1 MDIFTLLWLIAVIL
15 AGLAAGQMLG
25 ELLLIGRF
33 QSWFF
38 ETGNAD
44 MFSKSYVLFRKTKRP
59 NRLFHAVYVAAILVD
74 TIYAAALL
82 LAGRPGLLPVIA
94 AALQWLFL
102 VVFYASGFAG
112 IEKKLFAGS
121 DSKQLGDRFLRMN
134 IPSLCIYSLLLCAAF
149 CILVIMRIQF

>member
-1 MDIFTLLWLIAVIL
+1 MDIFSLLWLLAVFT

-38 ETGNAD
+38 ETGNAE
-44 MFSKSYVLFRKTKRP
+44 MFRKSYVLFRKTKKA
-59 NRLFHAVYVAAILVD
+59 NRLFHAVYVAAILLNTVYV
-74 TIYAAALL
+74 IALL
-82 LAGRPGLLPVIA
+82 LAGKLAVLPVIA
-94 AALQWLFL
+94 VALQWLFI
-102 VVFYASGFAG
+102 VVFYGSGFAG
-112 IEKKLFAGS
+112 IEKELFAGS

>member
-1 MDIFTLLWLIAVIL
+1 MDIFSLLWSVAVNL

-25 ELLLIGRF
+25 ELLLVGRF

-38 ETGNAD
+38 ETGNAE
-44 MFSKSYVLFRKTKRP
+44 MFRKSYVLFRKTKRP
-59 NRLFHAVYVAAILVD
+59 NRLLHAVYVAAILVD
-74 TIYAAALL
+74 TIYVIVLL
-82 LAGRPGLLPVIA
+82 LAGRPGLLPIFA

-102 VVFYASGFAG
+102 VVFYGSGFAA

-121 DSKQLGDRFLRMN
+121 DSQQLGEKFLRMN

-149 CILVIMRIQF
+149 CILVIMGIQF